1 MTSLTDLAGPWLLLR
16 RHRDLRLLLGAG
28 LVSMCGDWLL
38 SVGLTYSVYAVTG
51 STLASAMTML
61 AAFLPQVLVGTVAG
75 VFVDRWDRRRTM
87 IVTNLL
93 LAAGLAPLVLADTTA
108 HIWVVYV
115 VLVWQSVVE
124 VFFAPAEQALLP
136 RLVEDDGLVTANALN
151 GQVRQLSRL
160 VGAAL
165 GGIAAAA
172 GGITAVALLDAL
184 SFVLATLLLTRI
196 REGSRPA
203 DQPRDRPSDQP
214 SGQPSG
220 QPSDP
225 GALVVGRL
233 AQLRLEWLDG
243 LRTAW
248 ASPVVR
254 VLLVFSLVTCTGE
267 GVMGAL
273 FAPYVRSVLHG
284 GPQLLGALSSVQAIG
299 GLAGGVVVATVGS
312 GWSPVRML
320 GVGAVLFGLV
330 DLAIFVY
337 PLVVVSPWPAI
348 AGMVL
353 VGTPGA
359 ALTAGMMTLYQR
371 STVDERRGRVL
382 GLAFFAQSL
391 AMVVGTTGA
400 GFLGAVV
407 GIVPVL
413 AFQGVGYVVAGVLVL
428 TTLRSDVACP
438 SPMVGV

>member
-1 MTSLTDLAGPWLLLR
+1 MTSLRDLAGPWLLLR
-16 RHRDLRLLLGAG
+16 QHRDLRLLLGAG

-196 REGSRPA
+196 REGSPPA
-203 DQPRDRPSDQP
+203 GQPRDRAD
-214 SGQPSG
+214 
-220 QPSDP
+220 DP
-225 GALVVGRL
+225 GALMVGRL

-248 ASPVVR
+248 ESPVVR

-320 GVGAVLFGLV
+320 GVGAVLFGVV

-400 GFLGAVV
+400 GVLGAVV

-413 AFQGVGYVVAGVLVL
+413 AFQGVGYVAAGVLVL
-428 TTLRSDVACP
+428 TTLRGDVASP

>member
-1 MTSLTDLAGPWLLLR
+1 VTSLTDLAGPWLLLR

-136 RLVEDDGLVTANALN
+136 RLIEDDGLVTANALN

-165 GGIAAAA
+165 GGVAAAA

-184 SFVLATLLLTRI
+184 SFVLATVLLTPI
-196 REGSRPA
+196 RGGSRPA
-203 DQPRDRPSDQP
+203 GQSLDRTD
-214 SGQPSG
+214 
-220 QPSDP
+220 DP

-233 AQLRLEWLDG
+233 GQLRLEWLDG

-248 ASPVVR
+248 ESRVVR

-273 FAPYVRSVLHG
+273 FAPYARSVLHG
-284 GPQLLGALSSVQAIG
+284 GPELLGALSSVQAIG

-330 DLAIFVY
+330 DLGIFVY

-428 TTLRSDVACP
+428 TTLRADVVSP

>member
-1 MTSLTDLAGPWLLLR
+1 VTSLADLTGPWLLLR

-87 IVTNLL
+87 VVTNLL

-108 HIWVVYV
+108 HIWVVYL
-115 VLVWQSVVE
+115 VLVGQSVVE
-124 VFFAPAEQALLP
+124 VFFAPAQQALLP
-136 RLVEDDGLVTANALN
+136 RLVPDDGLVTANALN
-151 GQVRQLSRL
+151 GQVRELSRL
-160 VGAAL
+160 AGAAL
-165 GGIAAAA
+165 GGVAAAA

-184 SFVLATLLLTRI
+184 SFVLATLLLIRI
-196 REGSRPA
+196 RVDGRPGAGQPAAGQPAAGQPA
-203 DQPRDRPSDQP
+203 D
-214 SGQPSG
+214 
-220 QPSDP
+220 P
-225 GALVVGRL
+225 GGLVLGRL
-233 AQLRLEWLDG
+233 AQLRREWLDG

-248 ASPVVR
+248 ESRVVR
-254 VLLVFSLVTCTGE
+254 MLLVFSLVTCTGE

-284 GPQLLGALSSVQAIG
+284 GPQLLGALSSVQAVG
-299 GLAGGVVVATVGS
+299 GLAGGVIVATVGR

-320 GVGAVLFGLV
+320 GAGAVLFGLV
-330 DLAIFVY
+330 DLGIFVY
-337 PLVVVSPWPAI
+337 PLVVVSPWPAL

-428 TTLRSDVACP
+428 TTLRTEAVAP

>member
-1 MTSLTDLAGPWLLLR
+1 MTSLGLAGPWLLLR

-38 SVGLTYSVYAVTG
+38 SVGLTYAVYAVTG

-151 GQVRQLSRL
+151 GQVRELARL

-165 GGIAAAA
+165 GGVAAAA

-196 REGSRPA
+196 RSGGRPDSDAAGA
-203 DQPRDRPSDQP
+203 D
-214 SGQPSG
+214 GAG
-220 QPSDP
+220 AGTVDP
-225 GALVVGRL
+225 GSAVLGRL

-248 ASPVVR
+248 DSRVVR

-284 GPQLLGALSSVQAIG
+284 GPQLLGALSSVQAVG
-299 GLAGGVVVATVGS
+299 GLAGGVVVATVGR

-330 DLAIFVY
+330 DLGIFVY

-371 STVDERRGRVL
+371 STADDRRGRVL

-400 GFLGAVV
+400 GLLGAVV

-413 AFQGVGYVVAGVLVL
+413 AFQGVGYVLAGVLVL
-428 TTLRSDVACP
+428 TTLRTDAISP

>member
-1 MTSLTDLAGPWLLLR
+1 MTSSADLAGPWRLLG

-75 VFVDRWDRRRTM
+75 VFVDRWHRRRTM

-136 RLVEDDGLVTANALN
+136 RLVGDEGLVTANALN
-151 GQVRQLSRL
+151 GQVRELSRL

-165 GGIAAAA
+165 GGVSAAA

-184 SFVLATLLLTRI
+184 SFLLATVLLTRI
-196 REGSRPA
+196 RDDGRPGA
-203 DQPRDRPSDQP
+203 DRADADA
-214 SGQPSG
+214 GAV
-220 QPSDP
+220 DP
-225 GALVVGRL
+225 GTAVLGRL
-233 AQLRLEWLDG
+233 GRLRLEWLDG

-248 ASPVVR
+248 DSRVVR
-254 VLLVFSLVTCTGE
+254 ALLVFTLITSTGE

-273 FAPYVRSVLHG
+273 FAPYARSVLHG
-284 GPQLLGALSSVQAIG
+284 GPELLGALSSVQAVG
-299 GLAGGVVVATVGS
+299 GLAGGVVVATAGR

-371 STVDERRGRVL
+371 GTVDERRGRVL

-413 AFQGVGYVVAGVLVL
+413 AFQGVGYVIAGALVL
-428 TTLRSDVACP
+428 ATLRTDEDVASP

>member
-1 MTSLTDLAGPWLLLR
+1 MTPLVDLTGPWLLLR

-136 RLVEDDGLVTANALN
+136 RLVEDEDLVTANALN

-165 GGIAAAA
+165 GGVAAAA
-172 GGITAVALLDAL
+172 GGVTAVALLDAL
-184 SFVLATLLLTRI
+184 SFVLATVLLTRI
-196 REGSRPA
+196 REDGRPGAERVDDGSV
-203 DQPRDRPSDQP
+203 
-214 SGQPSG
+214 
-220 QPSDP
+220 DP
-225 GALVVGRL
+225 GTAVLGRL
-233 AQLRLEWLDG
+233 ARLRLEWLDG

-248 ASPVVR
+248 DSRVVR
-254 VLLVFSLVTCTGE
+254 VLLVFSLVTCIGE

-284 GPQLLGALSSVQAIG
+284 GPELLGALSSVQAVG
-299 GLAGGVVVATVGS
+299 GLAGGLVVATAGR

-320 GVGAVLFGLV
+320 GVGAMLFGLV
-330 DLAIFVY
+330 DLGIFVY

-400 GFLGAVV
+400 GFLGTVL

-428 TTLRSDVACP
+428 TTLRTDAVSP

>member
-1 MTSLTDLAGPWLLLR
+1 MTSFTDLAGPWLLLR

-93 LAAGLAPLVLADTTA
+93 LAAGLAPLALADTTA

-136 RLVEDDGLVTANALN
+136 RLVGDDGLVTANALN
-151 GQVRQLSRL
+151 GQIRELSRL

-165 GGIAAAA
+165 GGVAAAA

-184 SFVLATLLLTRI
+184 SFVLATLLLARI
-196 REGSRPA
+196 RAVGRPGA
-203 DQPRDRPSDQP
+203 EQSPDRPD
-214 SGQPSG
+214 
-220 QPSDP
+220 DP
-225 GALVVGRL
+225 GALVLGRL
-233 AQLRLEWLDG
+233 ARLHLEWLDG

-248 ASPVVR
+248 ESRVVR
-254 VLLVFSLVTCTGE
+254 VLLVFTLVTCTGE
-267 GVMGAL
+267 GVMGSL
-273 FAPYVRSVLHG
+273 FAPYVRSVLHS
-284 GPQLLGALSSVQAIG
+284 GPQLLGALSSVQAVG
-299 GLAGGVVVATVGS
+299 GLAGGVVVATVGR

-330 DLAIFVY
+330 DLGIFVY
-337 PLVVVSPWPAI
+337 PLVLVSPWPAI

-428 TTLRSDVACP
+428 ATLRTDVAAP
-438 SPMVGV
+438 SPRVGV

>member
-1 MTSLTDLAGPWLLLR
+1 MTSLGDIAAPWLLLR

-28 LVSMCGDWLL
+28 LVSMSGDWLL
-38 SVGLTYSVYAVTG
+38 SVGLTYSVYAATG

-61 AAFLPQVLVGTVAG
+61 AAFLPQVLVGAVAG

-93 LAAGLAPLVLADTTA
+93 LAAGLAPLVLTDTTA

-115 VLVWQSVVE
+115 VLVGQSVVE

-151 GQVRQLSRL
+151 GQVRDLSRL
-160 VGAAL
+160 AGAAL
-165 GGIAAAA
+165 GGVAAAA

-184 SFVLATLLLTRI
+184 SFVLATVLLTRI
-196 REGSRPA
+196 RVAGRPGTDGHELA
-203 DQPRDRPSDQP
+203 D
-214 SGQPSG
+214 
-220 QPSDP
+220 DP
-225 GALVVGRL
+225 AALLLGRL
-233 AQLRLEWLDG
+233 GRLRREWVQG
-243 LRTAW
+243 WRTAW
-248 ASPVVR
+248 GSRVVR
-254 VLLVFSLVTCTGE
+254 VLLLFTLVTCTGE

-273 FAPYVRSVLHG
+273 FAPYARSVLHG

-299 GLAGGVVVATVGS
+299 GLAGGVIVAGAGRS
-312 GWSPVRML
+312 WSPVRML

-337 PLVVVSPWPAI
+337 PLVFVSPWPAI
-348 AGMVL
+348 VGMVL

-359 ALTAGMMTLYQR
+359 ALSAGMMTLYQR
-371 STVDERRGRVL
+371 STADEQRGRVL
-382 GLAFFAQSL
+382 ALAFLAQSL
-391 AMVVGTTGA
+391 AVVVGTTGA
-400 GFLGAVV
+400 GFLGEVV

-413 AFQGVGYVVAGVLVL
+413 AFQGVGYAVAGVLVL
-428 TTLRSDVACP
+428 AMLRTDVRSP
-438 SPMVGV
+438 SPRVEV

>member
-1 MTSLTDLAGPWLLLR
+1 VTSLTDLAGPWLLLR

-203 DQPRDRPSDQP
+203 DQPRDRPD
-214 SGQPSG
+214 
-220 QPSDP
+220 DP

-248 ASPVVR
+248 ESPVVR

-330 DLAIFVY
+330 DLGIFVY

-428 TTLRSDVACP
+428 TTLRSDVASP